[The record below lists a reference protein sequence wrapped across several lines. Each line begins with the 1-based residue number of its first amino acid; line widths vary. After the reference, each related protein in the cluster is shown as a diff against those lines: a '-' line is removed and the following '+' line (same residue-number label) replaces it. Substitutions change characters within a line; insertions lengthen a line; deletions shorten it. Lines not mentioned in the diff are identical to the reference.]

1 VRTPDDARAGQQLNH
16 MEYAMNKIMGK
27 SLAVAAVALLAINAG
42 AARADVVISEIAPW
56 SSGNSSL
63 GQDWFELTNTGASA
77 VDITGWSWDD
87 DSQNPGTALLQ
98 GVSTIG
104 AGQSVV
110 FVDGGASV
118 PAAFIDLWFGGAA
131 PAGLIVGYYDGPGL
145 STGGDEVNV
154 YDASNVLQAGVSFG
168 ASPSGPYATFD
179 NAAGLNGAISQLSAV
194 GVNGAFLAANDIA
207 EIGSPGAVAAVPE
220 PESYAMMLAG
230 LGLIGAIARKRRG

>member
-1 VRTPDDARAGQQLNH
+1 MKKL
-16 MEYAMNKIMGK
+16 MGK
-27 SLAVAAVALLAINAG
+27 SLAVAAVALLTLSAG

-56 SSGNSSL
+56 SSGNSPL
-63 GQDWFELTNTGASA
+63 EVDWFELTNTGTSA
-77 VDITGWSWDD
+77 VDLSGWSWDD

-98 GVSTIG
+98 GVSMIG

-110 FVDGGASV
+110 FIDGGATM

-131 PAGLIVGYYDGPGL
+131 PAGFAIGYYDGPGL
-145 STGGDEVNV
+145 GKSGDEVNV
-154 YDASNVLQAGVSFG
+154 YDANNILQANVSFG
-168 ASPSGPYATFD
+168 ASPTGPYATFD
-179 NAAGLNGAISQLSAV
+179 NAAGLNGTVSQLSAV